1 MGRNKRYQNIEFINQ
16 DQARNLRQAAA
27 ESDAEAP
34 RLARRR
40 QNRRSTI
47 RSGRTIGEQRERLE
61 TSSERQAAHQKAVRR
76 KRRRIIFVTIGFI
89 LIAAC
94 PVGLYYLLV
103 DQDTSPL
110 FQPQPE
116 ITFEPTIEIVDTD
129 APISSS
135 ASGNSN
141 DSSNSGDSG
150 ASGASANSNSSTSGI
165 TTRMKNYIG
174 QAEVDFRDLGYTPE
188 KAVIPSGSIREVDF
202 YLKDQPG
209 YVKMIIDRDTAPSV
223 EDADRLIRYLKGQNI
238 NQFEYIDVRLEG
250 KAYWK

>member
-1 MGRNKRYQNIEFINQ
+1 MVGRNKRYQNIEFINQ
-16 DQARNLRQAAA
+16 DEARNLRQAAA

-61 TSSERQAAHQKAVRR
+61 TSSERQAAHQKALRQ
-76 KRRRIIFVTIGFI
+76 KRRRIIFVTLGFI

-103 DQDTSPL
+103 DHDTSPL
-110 FQPQPE
+110 FQPEPVS
-116 ITFEPTIEIVDTD
+116 TFEPTIEIIDTD
-129 APISSS
+129 APISAS
-135 ASGNSN
+135 ASGNSSGGPG
-141 DSSNSGDSG
+141 DSSDSG
-150 ASGASANSNSSTSGI
+150 NSNTSTGSTSGI

-174 QAEVDFRDLGYTPE
+174 QAEVDFRDLGYIPE

-223 EDADRLIRYLKGQNI
+223 EDADRLLRYLKGQNVG
-238 NQFEYIDVRLEG
+238 QFEYIDVRLEG

>member
-16 DQARNLRQAAA
+16 DEVRNLRQAAA

-40 QNRRSTI
+40 QNRHSTI

-61 TSSERQAAHQKAVRR
+61 TSSERQAAHQKAIRQ
-76 KRRRIIFVTIGFI
+76 KRRRII
-89 LIAAC
+89 
-94 PVGLYYLLV
+94 

-135 ASGNSN
+135 SSGGSG
-141 DSSNSGDSG
+141 SSSSSGDSG
-150 ASGASANSNSSTSGI
+150 NSANSSSSNASSNSSSGI

-238 NQFEYIDVRLEG
+238 DQFEYIDVRLEG